1 MAIFKQ
7 NTARHRAET
16 TSNAVRNTTIAAAAG
31 AAIVGSIAPAQ
42 AYAEIPAA
50 SGAAYSAPAPAAA
63 SLASYTYQA
72 PAPAAYQAP
81 VAAQSAAPAYQAPA
95 PAAQPAVSTASV
107 TPQANATT
115 EITAAAGGIVGTA
128 QQGIGSGYVYGGTA
142 FGAWDCSGFTQ
153 WVFAQNGIDL
163 PRTTWAQFAAGTPV
177 SNPQPGDLV
186 SQNGGGHVGI
196 YIGGGKM
203 ISALNPSQGTQIH
216 SVNAMQLDGYY
227 RIG

>member
-7 NTARHRAET
+7 STARHRAET
-16 TSNAVRNTTIAAAAG
+16 ASHAVRNTTIAAAAG

-42 AYAEIPAA
+42 AYAEIPAS
-50 SGAAYSAPAPAAA
+50 SGAAYSAPASAAA

-72 PAPAAYQAP
+72 P
-81 VAAQSAAPAYQAPA
+81 VAAQPAAPAYQAPA
-95 PAAQPAVSTASV
+95 PAPQPAVSTASV
-107 TPQANATT
+107 TPQSNATT
-115 EITAAAGGIVGTA
+115 EIPAAAGGIVGTA
-128 QQGIGSGYVYGGTA
+128 HQGIGSAYVYGGTS

-177 SNPQPGDLV
+177 TTPQPGDLV

-203 ISALNPSQGTQIH
+203 ISALNPAQGTQIH